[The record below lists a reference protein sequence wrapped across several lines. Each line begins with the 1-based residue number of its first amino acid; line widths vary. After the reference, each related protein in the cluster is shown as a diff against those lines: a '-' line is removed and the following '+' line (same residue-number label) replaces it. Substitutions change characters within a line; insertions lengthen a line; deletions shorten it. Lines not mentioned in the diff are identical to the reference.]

1 MINMARLMSS
11 ILTSFIETHNDNMP
25 SIKTHETKFVLN
37 ILGITANLTTTEA
50 GRHFFSEVSDGID
63 IVRLIIS
70 LVVCA
75 PSSLNGSI
83 KK

>member
-1 MINMARLMSS
+1 MINMARLMST
-11 ILTSFIETHNDNMP
+11 ILTYFIEKYNNNMP
-25 SIKTHETKFVLN
+25 SIKTDETKFVLN
-37 ILGITANLTTTEA
+37 ILGITANLTTTEE
-50 GRHFFSEVSDGID
+50 GRHFFSKVNDGID

-70 LVVCA
+70 LVVYA